1 MTVLAAVIVLGVVIL
16 VHELGHFLAAK
27 AVGIGVIRFSI
38 GFGKPTPLR
47 FSHRGTEYVLAW
59 IPLGGYVK
67 MATEDLADEAASVE
81 GGGKGDFPPERLF
94 ENKPL
99 WARVFVICAGVLMN
113 GVLAWAIYSG
123 IALSGTQFE
132 DPVTRLAVVD
142 TTGLPAE
149 ALDLARVPFGSTIV
163 RVNDDTVA
171 SWNAIQSAVLDP
183 GSDRL
188 RFDFADGVDPV
199 IVRIPG
205 TETEARAALLTAM
218 HNLREARV
226 GAVDP
231 GSPAE
236 GAGLEEGDL
245 IVRID
250 EDTVRFWDEL
260 TGLVRP
266 RPDTRMRLTVVRG
279 DSVLEALLTTAGT
292 TERDPFTGKTVR
304 LGKVG
309 VYVAEQLREVDFTP
323 FGAVGEGWRQMTGGV
338 RLVLVTVRGLALGQV
353 SPKEL
358 GGPIVI
364 GQLSGRMA
372 RAGIIPFLNFMAFI
386 SINLAVFN
394 LLPIPV
400 LDGGHLVFLGLEGL
414 RGGKPVPVT
423 WRIRLTQVGM
433 VFLLALVVLVL
444 YNDVLRLFG
453 LH

>member
-1 MTVLAAVIVLGVVIL
+1 V
-16 VHELGHFLAAK
+16 AAK

-47 FSHRGTEYVLAW
+47 ITHRGTEYVLAW

-67 MATEDLADEAASVE
+67 MATEDLGEEMAAIE

-99 WARVFVICAGVLMN
+99 WARVLVICAGVLMN
-113 GVLAWAIYSG
+113 ALLAWGIYTG
-123 IALSGTQFE
+123 IAASGTRFE
-132 DPVTRLAVVD
+132 DPVTRLAAVD
-142 TTGLPAE
+142 TTGLPPE
-149 ALDLARVPFGSTIV
+149 AMELARVPFGATIV

-171 SWNAIQSAVLDP
+171 SWNAIQLAVLDP
-183 GSDRL
+183 GSERL
-188 RFDFADGVDPV
+188 RFDFAGGIDPV

-205 TETEARAALLTAM
+205 TEAEARAALVTAM

-226 GAVDP
+226 GAVEP

-236 GAGLEEGDL
+236 AAGLRGGDL

-250 EDTVRFWDEL
+250 ADTVRFWDEL

-266 RPDTRMRLTVVRG
+266 RPDADMRLTVVRG
-279 DSVLEALLTTAGT
+279 DSVLETRLTTAGAM
-292 TERDPFTGKTVR
+292 ESDPFTRETMRV
-304 LGKVG
+304 GKVG
-309 VYVAEQLREVDFTP
+309 VYPTEQVLEVDFTGL
-323 FGAVGEGWRQMTGGV
+323 GAVAEGWRQMAGGV
-338 RLVLVTVRGLALGQV
+338 RLVLVTVRGLVLGQV

-358 GGPIVI
+358 GGPLVI

-414 RGGKPVPVT
+414 RGGRPVPVS

-433 VFLLALVVLVL
+433 IFLLALVVLVL

-453 LH
+453 VH

>member
-1 MTVLAAVIVLGVVIL
+1 MTVLAAVVVLGVVIL

-47 FSHRGTEYVLAW
+47 FMYRGTEYVLAW

-67 MATEDLADEAASVE
+67 MATEDLGEDMAAIE
-81 GGGKGDFPPERLF
+81 GGGRGDFPADRLF

-99 WARVFVICAGVLMN
+99 WARILVICAGVLMN
-113 GVLAWAIYSG
+113 GLLAWGIYTG

-132 DPVTRLAVVD
+132 DPVTLLAAVD

-149 ALDLARVPFGSTIV
+149 AMDLTRVPFGTTIL
-163 RVNDDTVA
+163 RINDDSVA
-171 SWNAIQSAVLDP
+171 SWNAIQAAVLDP
-183 GSDRL
+183 GSERL
-188 RFDFADGVDPV
+188 RFDFAGGIDPV

-205 TETEARAALLTAM
+205 TEAEARAALLTAM
-218 HNLREARV
+218 HNLRAARV

-236 GAGLEEGDL
+236 AAGLQSGDL
-245 IVRID
+245 IVRVD
-250 EDTVRFWDEL
+250 QDTVRFWDEL
-260 TGLVRP
+260 TALVRP
-266 RPDTRMRLTVVRG
+266 RPDAEMTLTVVRG
-279 DSVLEALLTTAGT
+279 DSVLQVGLTTTGT
-292 TERDPFTGKTVR
+292 SERDLFTGETSRV
-304 LGKVG
+304 GKVG
-309 VYVAEQLREVDFTP
+309 VYVADQLREVDFTP
-323 FGAVGEGWRQMTGGV
+323 AGAVAEGWRQMIGGV

-358 GGPIVI
+358 GGPLVI

-414 RGGKPVPVT
+414 RGGRPVPVS

-433 VFLLALVVLVL
+433 IFLLAIVVLVL